1 MLVEAAIAL
10 DVKPDTPRAI
20 ALAERACELA
30 GTDGDRPELEAV
42 NALLTVRT
50 STRLPPDEMDLSL
63 VLRAAELVEQPELR
77 QGSEEVHWIA
87 YCLALHE
94 RDDEARRLSDRSLT
108 EARANGDVW
117 SLCFGLY
124 ARAAIEQ
131 ATGRID
137 AAPAWVSEAVQLAEQ
152 IGEPWRIAEAY
163 GVLARDRVRSRRRC
177 RHTSGPRGEGA
188 PLSTGPP
195 GSQRPLPEHRL
206 GRRSRR
212 MWAFRGGDPVVR
224 ACGTPYAD
232 NGRTGLVL
240 PAPARARGSTRPL
253 TGTGRRR
260 RLGFVRLPPRSRG
273 ATCSVRA

>member
-1 MLVEAAIAL
+1 MSEPTAPKLAAQMLVEAAIAL

-20 ALAERACELA
+20 ALAERAHALA

-50 STRLPPDEMDLSL
+50 STRLPPDEVDLSL

-163 GVLARDRVRSRRRC
+163 GVLAETEFGRGDVAATQAALEAKELHFRPVRPDLNDLYRNTAAGIALVACGRFEEAIQSFERAA
-177 RHTSGPRGEGA
+177 RHT
-188 PLSTGPP
+188 
-195 GSQRPLPEHRL
+195 QI
-206 GRRSRR
+206 
-212 MWAFRGGDPVVR
+212 D
-224 ACGTPYAD
+224 
-232 NGRTGLVL
+232 GRTRLVL

-253 TGTGRRR
+253 
-260 RLGFVRLPPRSRG
+260 
-273 ATCSVRA
+273 RAEEGGGGPGS